1 MVNIEMVKFEER
13 MTGWEIIFKVK
24 LSTRELSKFNPEPI
38 KYVGDYE
45 IKKQHETILFN
56 VNFDTGEL
64 KENET
69 IDERLVLIQ
78 RDIENL
84 VYYCL

>member
-13 MTGWEIIFKVK
+13 MTGWEIIFNVK

-45 IKKQHETILFN
+45 IKKQYDTILFN
-56 VNFDTGEL
+56 VNFDKGEL

-69 IDERLVLIQ
+69 IDERLELIKI
-78 RDIENL
+78 DIENL
-84 VYYCL
+84 INSCL